1 MLFEEKSQM
10 KRSLRLSA
18 AVMMVAAMTAGACA
32 KKEPEAP
39 PPAPVVETPPPT
51 RPADPP
57 PPPPPP
63 AAPPRALTEDEIFE
77 KMSLAELNDQAPLD
91 PVFFALDSTDIS
103 EEARGVLTKNS
114 DWLKRRTSTRVLV
127 EGHADS
133 RGTNE
138 YNLALAERRA
148 DAVRDYLTGL
158 GVAADRITIVS
169 KGEEQPFC
177 AEETESCWQQNRRA
191 RFIFTAK

>member
-1 MLFEEKSQM
+1 M
-10 KRSLRLSA
+10 KCFASGA
-18 AVMMVAAMTAGACA
+18 ALVLVAALTAGACA
-32 KKEPEAP
+32 KKP
-39 PPAPVVETPPPT
+39 VETPPPAAT
-51 RPADPP
+51 TPPPATETKPTPPPP

-63 AAPPRALTEDEIFE
+63 AAQPTPPTEDELFAKKTLE
-77 KMSLAELNDQAPLD
+77 ELNAEAPLAH
-91 PVFFALDSTDIS
+91 VFFEYDSVDLA
-103 EEARGVLTKNS
+103 EEARAALQKNLE
-114 DWLKRRTSTRVLV
+114 WLKRWGSTKITI

-158 GVAADRITIVS
+158 GLAADRVTIVS

-177 AEETESCWQQNRRA
+177 TEETAACWQQNRRGH
-191 RFIFTAK
+191 FIITEK